1 MRNRYETCA
10 HFACEVVLGNGRPM
24 EQFGLCAR
32 HRKRVE
38 NDDLCN
44 SHVLARWAKQIEPK
58 GDVK

>member
-1 MRNRYETCA
+1 
-10 HFACEVVLGNGRPM
+10 M
-24 EQFGLCAR
+24 EQFGLCAF

-58 GDVK
+58 REVQ